1 MSIGACQTFW
11 SPISWNPWFS
21 CFDALDLQ
29 GDDDDYG
36 DFFNVMNINE
46 MLMMLMIVMV
56 NGVRQLGASLIEKI
70 ESSRSLAWQQQQ
82 NDDHDH
88 IIRITVKG
96 EAILKQKETEAER
109 GEVCL

>member
-1 MSIGACQTFW
+1 MPVRLFGARFHG
-11 SPISWNPWFS
+11 ILGF
-21 CFDALDLQ
+21 LVLMHLIY
-29 GDDDDYG
+29 DYG

>member
-46 MLMMLMIVMV
+46 MLMIVMV